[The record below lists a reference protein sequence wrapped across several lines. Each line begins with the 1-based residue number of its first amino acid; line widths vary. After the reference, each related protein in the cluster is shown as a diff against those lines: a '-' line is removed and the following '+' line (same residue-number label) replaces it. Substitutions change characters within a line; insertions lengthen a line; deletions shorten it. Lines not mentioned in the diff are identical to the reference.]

1 MSKNYSLVLVSLLLL
16 TSCQQFTATVP
27 VQPVALSEAEQQQL
41 IQQAQIKVKEFG
53 GALLHTVQ
61 SSMQAGGAV
70 AAIQACQLLA
80 PQLAKQANSDGWE
93 VARTSLKVRNPAN
106 QPDAWEQQVLEK
118 FAQQATQGVAV
129 SELKYAE
136 FVDGK
141 FRYMQ
146 AIEIKQPCLAC
157 HGQQIAPQLQ
167 AELQR
172 LYPQDQAI
180 GYNLGELRGAFTLK
194 NNL

>member
-1 MSKNYSLVLVSLLLL
+1 MSKNYPLVLVSLFLL
-16 TSCQQFTATVP
+16 TSCQQLTATVP

-41 IQQAQIKVKEFG
+41 VQQAQIKVKEFG

-61 SSMQAGGAV
+61 SSMQAGGAEQ
-70 AAIQACQLLA
+70 AIQSCQLLA
-80 PQLAKQANSDGWE
+80 PQLASQASSNGWE
-93 VARTSLKVRNPAN
+93 VARTSLKLRNPAN

-118 FAQQATQGVAV
+118 FAQQAVQGMAV

-136 FVDGK
+136 FVAGK

-157 HGQQIAPQLQ
+157 HGQQISPQIQ
-167 AELQR
+167 AKLTQ
-172 LYPQDQAI
+172 LYPNDQAI
-180 GYNLGELRGAFTLK
+180 GYQLGELRGAFSLQK
-194 NNL
+194 

>member
-1 MSKNYSLVLVSLLLL
+1 MSKNYPLVLVSLFLL

-27 VQPVALSEAEQQQL
+27 VKPVVLSEAEQQQL
-41 IQQAQIKVKEFG
+41 VQQAQIKVKEFG

-61 SSMQAGGAV
+61 SSMQAGGAEQ
-70 AAIQACQLLA
+70 AIQSCQLLA
-80 PQLAKQANSDGWE
+80 PQLASQASSNGWE

-118 FAQQATQGVAV
+118 FAQQAVQGVAV

-136 FVDGK
+136 FVAGK

-157 HGQQIAPQLQ
+157 HGQQISPQIQ
-167 AELQR
+167 AKLTQ
-172 LYPQDQAI
+172 LYPNDQAI
-180 GYNLGELRGAFTLK
+180 GYQLGELRGAFSLQK
-194 NNL
+194 

>member
-1 MSKNYSLVLVSLLLL
+1 MSKNYPLVLVSLLLL

-41 IQQAQIKVKEFG
+41 VQQAQIKVKEFG

-61 SSMQAGGAV
+61 SSMQAGGAEQ
-70 AAIQACQLLA
+70 AIQSCQLLA
-80 PQLAKQANSDGWE
+80 PQLANQASSNGWE

-118 FAQQATQGVAV
+118 FAQQAVQGVAV

-136 FVDGK
+136 FVEGK
-141 FRYMQ
+141 LRYMQ
-146 AIEIKQPCLAC
+146 AIDIKQPCLAC
-157 HGQQIAPQLQ
+157 HGQQISPQIQ
-167 AELQR
+167 AKLTQ
-172 LYPQDQAI
+172 LYPNDQAI
-180 GYNLGELRGAFTLK
+180 GYQLGELRGAFSLQK
-194 NNL
+194 

>member
-1 MSKNYSLVLVSLLLL
+1 MSKNYPLVLVSLLLL
-16 TSCQQFTATVP
+16 TSCQQLTATVP
-27 VQPVALSEAEQQQL
+27 VQPVALSEEEQQQL
-41 IQQAQIKVKEFG
+41 VQQAQLKVKEFG

-61 SSMQAGGAV
+61 SSMQAGGAEQ
-70 AAIQACQLLA
+70 AIQSCQLLA
-80 PQLAKQANSDGWE
+80 PQLASQGSSNGWE

-118 FAQQATQGVAV
+118 FAQQAVQGVAV

-136 FVDGK
+136 FVEGK

-157 HGQQIAPQLQ
+157 HGQQISPQIQEKLTQ
-167 AELQR
+167 
-172 LYPQDQAI
+172 LYPNDQAI
-180 GYNLGELRGAFTLK
+180 GYQLGELRGAFSLQK
-194 NNL
+194 

>member
-1 MSKNYSLVLVSLLLL
+1 MSKNYPLVLVSLLLL

-41 IQQAQIKVKEFG
+41 VQQAQIKVKEFG

-61 SSMQAGGAV
+61 SSMQAGGAEQ
-70 AAIQACQLLA
+70 AIQSCQLLA
-80 PQLAKQANSDGWE
+80 PQLANQASSNGWE

-118 FAQQATQGVAV
+118 FAQQAVQGVAV
-129 SELKYAE
+129 SELKYTE
-136 FVDGK
+136 FVEGK

-157 HGQQIAPQLQ
+157 HGQQISPQIQEKLTQ
-167 AELQR
+167 
-172 LYPQDQAI
+172 LYPNDQAI
-180 GYNLGELRGAFTLK
+180 GYQLGELRGAFSLQK
-194 NNL
+194 